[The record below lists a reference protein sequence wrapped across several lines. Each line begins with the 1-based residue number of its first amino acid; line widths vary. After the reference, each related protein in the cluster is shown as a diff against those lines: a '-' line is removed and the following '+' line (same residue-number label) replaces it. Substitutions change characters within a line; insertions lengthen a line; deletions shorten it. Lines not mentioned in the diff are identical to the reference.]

1 MPIHYDS
8 VFVSLT
14 DVFVTIMPAKITVC
28 YSDKPAAEVYLYEQ
42 SDFRIGRASSC
53 DLVLK
58 HPTVS
63 RQHALM
69 SHFADGWHLNDQSS
83 QNGTKVNGIKVEA
96 SLLNGNELISV
107 GDVDCL
113 FEAKTIQQLKA
124 IESHNQWRLE
134 QSKKSNLPA
143 DSMLLDTLQAQLNS
157 VISLMGTQRGL
168 VMLGSDFKSLKVGAV
183 LGMSTADFDNRA
195 FEGSVGAMMKAINNA
210 DPVVAMDVSQHAM
223 LAKRESVQRKQIA
236 ALACIPL
243 FTDGQ
248 LIGVVY
254 TDSKES
260 SKVLTELDIDILSII
275 SQQMTLSSEAIVL
288 QNQITS
294 LMNRVPESR
303 SYDSLLN
310 KPILQLVH

>member
-1 MPIHYDS
+1 
-8 VFVSLT
+8 
-14 DVFVTIMPAKITVC
+14 MPAKITVC
-28 YSDKPAAEVYLYEQ
+28 YSDQPATEAFLYEQ
-42 SDFRIGRASSC
+42 SDYRIGRASSC
-53 DLVLK
+53 DLVLR

-69 SHFADGWHLNDQSS
+69 SHLADGWHLNDQSS
-83 QNGTKVNGIKVEA
+83 QNGTKVNGVKVEA

-107 GDVDCL
+107 GEVDCL
-113 FEAKTIQQLKA
+113 FEAKTAQQLQA

-134 QSKKSNLPA
+134 QSKTVSHAA
-143 DSMLLDTLQAQLNS
+143 DGLLVETLQEQLNS

-168 VMLGSDFKSLKVGAV
+168 VMLGNDFQSLKVGAV
-183 LGMSTADFDNRA
+183 LGMSTADFDNRS
-195 FEGSVGAMMKAINNA
+195 FEGSVGAMMKAINSAN
-210 DPVVAMDVSQHAM
+210 PVVAMDVSRDAM

-236 ALACIPL
+236 ALACLPL
-243 FTDGQ
+243 FSDNQ

-260 SKVLTELDIDILSII
+260 TKVLTDLDMDILSII
-275 SQQMTLSSEAIVL
+275 SQQITLSSEAIVL
-288 QNQITS
+288 QSQITN

-310 KPILQLVH
+310 KP

>member
-1 MPIHYDS
+1 
-8 VFVSLT
+8 
-14 DVFVTIMPAKITVC
+14 MPAKITVC
-28 YSDKPAAEVYLYEQ
+28 YSDQPATEAFLYER
-42 SDFRIGRASSC
+42 SDYRIGRASSC

-69 SHFADGWHLNDQSS
+69 SHLADGWHLNDQSS
-83 QNGTKVNGIKVEA
+83 QNGTKVNGVKVEA

-113 FEAKTIQQLKA
+113 FEAKTAQQLQA
-124 IESHNQWRLE
+124 IEAHNHWRLE
-134 QSKKSNLPA
+134 QTKSINHVA
-143 DSMLLDTLQAQLNS
+143 DGMLVETLQEQLNS

-168 VMLGSDFKSLKVGAV
+168 VMLGNDFQSLKVGAV
-183 LGMSTADFDNRA
+183 LGMSSADFDNRS
-195 FEGSVGAMMKAINNA
+195 FEGSVGAMMKAINTANS
-210 DPVVAMDVSQHAM
+210 VVAMDVSQDAM

-236 ALACIPL
+236 ALACVPL
-243 FTDGQ
+243 FSDNQ

-260 SKVLTELDIDILSII
+260 TKVLTELDMDILSII
-275 SQQMTLSSEAIVL
+275 SQQITLSSEAIVL
-288 QNQITS
+288 QNQITN
-294 LMNRVPESR
+294 LMNLVPESR

>member
-1 MPIHYDS
+1 
-8 VFVSLT
+8 
-14 DVFVTIMPAKITVC
+14 MPAKITVC
-28 YSDKPAAEVYLYEQ
+28 YSDKPATEAFLHEQ
-42 SDFRIGRASSC
+42 SDYRIGRASSC

-69 SHFADGWHLNDQSS
+69 SHLADGWHLNDQSS
-83 QNGTKVNGIKVEA
+83 QNGTKVNGVKVEA

-113 FEAKTIQQLKA
+113 FEDKTVQQLKA
-124 IESHNQWRLE
+124 IESHNHWRLE
-134 QSKKSNLPA
+134 QSKAISHVA
-143 DSMLLDTLQAQLNS
+143 DSMLVDTLQEQLNS

-168 VMLGSDFKSLKVGAV
+168 VMLGNDFQSLKVGAV
-183 LGMSTADFDNRA
+183 LGMSTADFDNRS

-210 DPVVAMDVSQHAM
+210 NPVVAMDVSQDAM

-236 ALACIPL
+236 ALACVPL
-243 FTDGQ
+243 FSENQ

-260 SKVLTELDIDILSII
+260 SKVLTELDLDILSII
-275 SQQMTLSSEAIVL
+275 SQQITLSSETIVL
-288 QNQITS
+288 QNQITN
-294 LMNRVPESR
+294 LMNRMPDSR

>member
-1 MPIHYDS
+1 
-8 VFVSLT
+8 
-14 DVFVTIMPAKITVC
+14 MPAKITVC
-28 YSDKPAAEVYLYEQ
+28 YSDQPATEAFLYEQ
-42 SDFRIGRASSC
+42 SDYRIGRASSC

-69 SHFADGWHLNDQSS
+69 SHLADGWHLNDQSS
-83 QNGTKVNGIKVEA
+83 QNGTKVNGVKVEA

-113 FEAKTIQQLKA
+113 FEAKTVQQLQA
-124 IESHNQWRLE
+124 IEAHNHWRLE
-134 QSKKSNLPA
+134 QTKSINHVA
-143 DSMLLDTLQAQLNS
+143 DGMLVETLQEQLNS

-168 VMLGSDFKSLKVGAV
+168 VMLGNDFQSLKVGAV
-183 LGMSTADFDNRA
+183 LGMSSADFDNRS
-195 FEGSVGAMMKAINNA
+195 FEGSVGAMMKAINSANS
-210 DPVVAMDVSQHAM
+210 VVAMDVSQDAM

-236 ALACIPL
+236 ALACVPL
-243 FTDGQ
+243 FSDNQ

-260 SKVLTELDIDILSII
+260 TKVLTELDMDILSII
-275 SQQMTLSSEAIVL
+275 SQQITLSSEAIVL
-288 QNQITS
+288 QNQITN

>member
-1 MPIHYDS
+1 
-8 VFVSLT
+8 
-14 DVFVTIMPAKITVC
+14 MPAKITVC
-28 YSDKPAAEVYLYEQ
+28 YSDKPASEAYLYEQ
-42 SDFRIGRASSC
+42 SDYRIGRASSC

-69 SHFADGWHLNDQSS
+69 SHLADGWHLNDQSS
-83 QNGTKVNGIKVEA
+83 QNGTKVNGVKVEA

-113 FEAKTIQQLKA
+113 FEAKTVQQLKA
-124 IESHNQWRLE
+124 IESHNHWRLE
-134 QSKKSNLPA
+134 QSKAISYVA
-143 DSMLLDTLQAQLNS
+143 DNMLVDTLQEQLNS

-168 VMLGSDFKSLKVGAV
+168 VMLGNDFQSLKVGAV
-183 LGMSTADFDNRA
+183 LGMSTADFDNRS
-195 FEGSVGAMMKAINNA
+195 FEGSVGAMMKAINNTN
-210 DPVVAMDVSQHAM
+210 PVVAMDVSQDAM

-236 ALACIPL
+236 ALACVPL
-243 FTDGQ
+243 FSDNQ

-260 SKVLTELDIDILSII
+260 TKVLTELDLDILSII
-275 SQQMTLSSEAIVL
+275 SQQITLSSEAIVL
-288 QNQITS
+288 QNQIS
-294 LMNRVPESR
+294 NLMNRVPESR